1 MWKIQKHGFFG
12 YGHWCTTGTK
22 LTFCRTPCMLLLA
35 SREMAC
41 FHWLTHGGNRSE
53 CSHFQHIDP
62 GFLLDTCKNETATFT
77 LSLERSTALST
88 KILPLSLIFFF
99 FFILTWAACDG
110 PVDAGVASCR
120 HWRQSPFCQSYHL
133 LQMKQNKIFI
143 RHVSHV
149 SSWFT

>member
-1 MWKIQKHGFFG
+1 MKNSETRVFRI
-12 YGHWCTTGTK
+12 WCTTGTK

-99 FFILTWAACDG
+99 FSYLHEQLVMVQLMLGWH
-110 PVDAGVASCR
+110 PAGTEDNHLSAKVII
-120 HWRQSPFCQSYHL
+120 SY
-133 LQMKQNKIFI
+133 K
-143 RHVSHV
+143 
-149 SSWFT
+149 